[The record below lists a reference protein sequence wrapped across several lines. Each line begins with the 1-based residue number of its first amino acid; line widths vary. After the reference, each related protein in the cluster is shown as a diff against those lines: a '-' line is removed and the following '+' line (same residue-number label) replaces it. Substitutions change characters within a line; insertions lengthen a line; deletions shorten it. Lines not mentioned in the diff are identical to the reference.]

1 MGLLRARAPARP
13 TQREEL
19 GGASDATLVARA
31 QLGDRPA
38 FAELYRRHVG
48 AIYDFC
54 AHRLSGREAAE
65 DATQAVFMRAIG
77 ALPECK
83 HPDAVRAWLFGI
95 ARHVVLD
102 AYRANR
108 RGAGAVSLDLA
119 PNPAADLEDRSPS
132 PERLA
137 LAAEEH
143 GRVRRARA
151 HLTPD
156 ERELLDLLQQE
167 LTDKEIAEIL
177 GRRHGAIRTAHW
189 RLRRKL
195 RALLGDAGPDAGP
208 GKEARRVER

>member
-1 MGLLRARAPARP
+1 MGLQRARSPARP
-13 TQREEL
+13 IPEEVL
-19 GGASDATLVARA
+19 GGAGDAALVIRA

-48 AIYDFC
+48 SIYDFC
-54 AHRLSGREAAE
+54 AHRLGGREAAE

-77 ALPECK
+77 SLGECK
-83 HPDAVRAWLFGI
+83 HPDAFRAWLFGI

-102 AYRANR
+102 AYRANK
-108 RGAGAVSLDLA
+108 RGTA
-119 PNPAADLEDRSPS
+119 PLHLAADLEDRSPS

-143 GRVRRARA
+143 RRVRRARA
-151 HLTPD
+151 RLSAD

-167 LTDKEIAEIL
+167 LTDKEIADIL
-177 GRRHGAIRTAHW
+177 GRRHGAVRTAHW

-195 RALLGDAGPDAGP
+195 RALLGDAGPSE
-208 GKEARRVER
+208 EARRVER